1 MEKPPPKDAA
11 QPKDELVSE
20 EAAQEEKSPRKPRRI
35 PTALLVT
42 IVLAVVS
49 VWVAP
54 ALTRQWEDR
63 KSARD
68 LQAELTETISA
79 ASARALA
86 QLASAAENPGGD
98 TDIERAKQEWLIAQY
113 RVQARI
119 AAYFSNRAWNTWL
132 NHADLVESMFV
143 LLQVAEHP
151 RRPVQSQHV
160 VCSAPVETRRCWKDA
175 VEYMAI
181 AEQEVDND
189 QFGTR
194 DEPDQYAVEYSPAGL
209 RDLLLRFAQPDITL
223 SVDWVN
229 ETILKEHPRGYSMNR
244 QDFFN
249 DLLP

>member
-1 MEKPPPKDAA
+1 MEKPPPAGAA
-11 QPKDELVSE
+11 RLKDEPLSE
-20 EAAQEEKSPRKPRRI
+20 EAAQEEKSPRKSRRI

-42 IVLAVVS
+42 IVLGVVS

-86 QLASAAENPGGD
+86 QIVSAAENPGGD

-119 AAYFSNRAWNTWL
+119 AAYFSDRAWNTWL
-132 NHADLVESMFV
+132 YHADLVDAMFV
-143 LLQVAEHP
+143 VLQVAEHP
-151 RRPVQSQHV
+151 RRPVENQHV

-175 VEYMAI
+175 VEYMAR
-181 AEQEVDND
+181 AANEVDND
-189 QFGTR
+189 RFGTR

-209 RDLLLRFAQPDITL
+209 RDLLLRFAPPYITG
-223 SVDWVN
+223 SVDHVT
-229 ETILKEHPRGYSMNR
+229 ETVLEEHPRGFSTNR
-244 QDFFN
+244 RDFLN